1 MDLFQPYSQRTKRRK
16 IAAEVSKIMTEVN
29 SSNLDLQLSVTN
41 SNSLCSKCCDDNFE
55 SMCVENEE
63 MREFHLEK
71 DGLMNQLIED
81 YTPAD
86 TASDQTEFSTF
97 DFDLDYPEWEPRLVC
112 DVKSDSDDE
121 LPVNENERSMQE
133 KLADWAIKFNISR
146 DALSALL
153 CDLQTA
159 IPGLPKDARTVL
171 RTLKTVDTKTV
182 AGGEYFYFG
191 VQY

>member
-1 MDLFQPYSQRTKRRK
+1 
-16 IAAEVSKIMTEVN
+16 
-29 SSNLDLQLSVTN
+29 
-41 SNSLCSKCCDDNFE
+41 
-55 SMCVENEE
+55 MCVENEE

-191 VQY
+191 VEYWLSKLFERPPSSDVDKLHLHVNIDGIPLFNSCSTSVWPILGFVK